1 MMFPPVADLEE
12 RLFYYKE
19 KIDRDLEDLE
29 INPNFSD
36 GVESLLRDTNTF
48 SLIALVLGMSPE
60 KSAYKEAVPAL
71 IIASIKLNDVKNLD
85 EAKAG
90 IEGLHKAFEEKADLS
105 SLKWT
110 KVAHLVPVMKKALP
124 SISTEIK
131 RLTRSERTFR
141 RGSNMDKVIGDSAA
155 LAAIALGCRPNV
167 DETLAPKE
175 TELWN
180 QYCLQLHKASMDLNR
195 KAHGVKDGSVSF
207 DELSNAFDR
216 LDSTC
221 STTCHEKFGGT
232 VE

>member
-1 MMFPPVADLEE
+1 MFPPIEDLEE

-48 SLIALVLGMSPE
+48 SLIALALGMSPE
-60 KSAYKEAVPAL
+60 KSEYKEAVPVL
-71 IIASIKLNDVKNLD
+71 IAAAYKLNDVKDLD
-85 EAKAG
+85 SAKAG
-90 IEGLHKAFEEKADLS
+90 IESLRKAFEQKSDISALQ
-105 SLKWT
+105 WT

-124 SISTEIK
+124 SLSTEIK

-141 RGSNMDKVIGDSAA
+141 RGSNPSKIIGDSAA
-155 LAAIALGCRPNV
+155 IAAIALGCRPNV

-175 TELWN
+175 ADLWN
-180 QYCLQLHKASMDLNR
+180 LYCLQLHKASMDLNR
-195 KAHGVKDGSVSF
+195 AAHGVKSGSVSF
-207 DELSNAFDR
+207 EELSKAFDL

-221 STTCHEKFGGT
+221 SSTCHEKFGGT